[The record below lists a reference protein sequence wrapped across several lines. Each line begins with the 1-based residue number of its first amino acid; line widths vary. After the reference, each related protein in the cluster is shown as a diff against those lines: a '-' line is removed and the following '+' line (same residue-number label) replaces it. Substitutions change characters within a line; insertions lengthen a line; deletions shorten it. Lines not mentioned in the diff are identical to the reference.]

1 MKFTFTKY
9 HGTGNDFIIIDNRKK
24 VFAPRADRE
33 QTMIALLCHRQYGVG
48 ADGLILIEEDAAE
61 DYRMH
66 YYNSDGKMGSLC
78 GNGSRCAAAFA
89 SHFISPGKQQFRFRA
104 VDGIHEATIIN
115 PHPLLPIV
123 SVTLNPVKYPL
134 KASPANYIV
143 DTGSPHWVRFVSGLS
158 GVDVVRLG
166 RKIRHAKEW
175 APEGINVNFVEESGK
190 NVLSVRTYE
199 RGVEEETLSCG
210 TGVTA
215 AAIAAWAHHDG
226 GAARSTNEIHTPG
239 GKLEVSFHS
248 PENHHNNFYDI
259 NLKGPAQFVFKG
271 EMYMET
277 LQQALSKSNEST
289 EQ

>member
-1 MKFTFTKY
+1 MKFNFTKY

-24 VFAPRADRE
+24 VFVPPAE
-33 QTMIALLCHRQYGVG
+33 QEKAMIALLCHRHYGVG
-48 ADGLILIEEDAAE
+48 ADGLILIDEDAAE
-61 DYRMH
+61 DFRMH

-89 SHFISPGKQQFRFRA
+89 SHFIFPGRQQFRFRA
-104 VDGIHEATIIN
+104 VDGIHEASLIN
-115 PHPLLPIV
+115 PHPLRPIV

-134 KASPANYIV
+134 RVSPDNYIV
-143 DTGSPHWVRFVSGLS
+143 DTGSPHWVRFVRELNK
-158 GVDVVRLG
+158 VDVISLG

-175 APEGINVNFVEESGK
+175 APGGINVNFVEESGK

-215 AAIAAWAHHDG
+215 AAIAAWAHHPG
-226 GAARSTNEIHTPG
+226 EVARSANEIHTPG

-248 PENHHNNFYDI
+248 PDTQYNHFHNI
-259 NLKGPAQFVFKG
+259 NLKGPAQFVFRG
-271 EMYMET
+271 EMQMKT
-277 LQQALSKSNEST
+277 LQQALTNSNEPT